1 MKIKLSH
8 HSIDRIREIYTDK
21 TSGADARDFCADIL
35 RRAACLDLPFTCDNG
50 HFITLSKDTLQQLIA
65 VVVEDTWLSKC
76 SGCDEMKPE
85 CRANSD
91 WEDTRGHG
99 CESCDECDQTYAD
112 IAYDQAYI
120 Y

>member
-8 HSIDRIREIYTDK
+8 HSIDRIREIYMDK

-35 RRAACLDLPFTCDNG
+35 RRSACLDLPIDCDKG
-50 HFITLSKDTLQQLIA
+50 HFITLSNDDLQQLIA
-65 VVVEDTWLSKC
+65 VVVQDTWLSKC
-76 SGCDEMKPE
+76 PGCDEMKPE